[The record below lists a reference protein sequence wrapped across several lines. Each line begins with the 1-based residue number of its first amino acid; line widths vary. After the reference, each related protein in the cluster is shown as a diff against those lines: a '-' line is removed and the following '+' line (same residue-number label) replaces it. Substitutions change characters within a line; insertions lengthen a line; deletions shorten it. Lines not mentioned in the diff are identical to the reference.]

1 MAYDICDLCN
11 VEFDLVHDGLVTD
24 ACGTV
29 VCELCCEAHVLFD
42 HRFDGECFTSIDEDS
57 L

>member
-1 MAYDICDLCN
+1 MAYDICDLCST
-11 VEFDLVHDGLVTD
+11 ELDLTLDGLVVD

-29 VCELCCEAHVLFD
+29 VCDLCAEAHVLFD
-42 HRFDGECFTSIDEDS
+42 HRIDGECFTSIDEDS

>member
-11 VEFDLVHDGLVTD
+11 CELDLTLDGLVTD

-29 VCELCCEAHVLFD
+29 VCDLCCEAHVLFD
-42 HRFDGECFTSIDEDS
+42 HRIDGECFTSIDEDS